1 MKKLILLNIALLICS
16 AKVLAQIQDSLI
28 VDTTVVP
35 VIQGDDSLQPVIQ
48 LPEKEKPTIKKV
60 SIWKQKRS
68 LFAKEITNDSLLRW
82 QIWPNWG
89 DFYAYRNDALSFRQG
104 SIGRVDAFHINGY
117 TAYEQ
122 KVYLDGIQLNNSI
135 TGLVNYNFIP
145 HHKVQSVREEYE
157 SDLISYINTKD
168 YYITKPLSYLNYDES
183 TNDYRNLEFM
193 LSQNTSPGTNIEISY
208 WDRRDGGFYSNNSIQ
223 GSQVFGKVYH
233 YLGDRYQLQGMIL
246 RNQFDNSESGGYQVG
261 NPENFSFGEFTS
273 LPKSSSGLSDILRT
287 DIKLGVYERAD
298 SNKTERSGFVLYR
311 TTDDFERRI
320 FSDTLSWQTNTWRA
334 NAFRKI
340 DLNRFLVSVDTEA
353 SITSNSGTSTITES
367 SWTELKSSIW
377 GEFKLSSVL
386 NIKTGTRLNY
396 RNDGYKGNS
405 VYVGVNMK
413 RQHGFNTQVG
423 FSVASNTPFI
433 QSLYWRSKNYTGN
446 SNLSNEKEKA
456 LIADVA
462 YLGNNVH
469 LGLSGRFQIMENAVL
484 LSSDSSFVNAD
495 TYETVHGSFYAKYL
509 SKRLEIE
516 SSVTTEHTLEQ
527 DFTDEVGAFSFRD
540 TKLLIR
546 NSIFYKNYAFDRAAF
561 IKLGIRTILSPLLT
575 ESQFYNA
582 EIDYWQF
589 NSSEQAIPAY
599 FRMDAELS
607 ARVRAIMVVMRWENI
622 LDGFGQAGY
631 FEAATFPMPPR
642 RLIVGIRAQFRN

>member
-1 MKKLILLNIALLICS
+1 MLFICS
-16 AKVLAQIQDSLI
+16 AKVLAQVQDSLI
-28 VDTTVVP
+28 VDTTAVSVV
-35 VIQGDDSLQPVIQ
+35 QGDDSLQSVIQ
-48 LPEKEKPTIKKV
+48 LPEKEKPMIKKV
-60 SIWKQKRS
+60 SIWKQKQS

-89 DFYAYRNDALSFRQG
+89 DFYSYRNDALSFRQG
-104 SIGRVDAFHINGY
+104 SIGRVDAFHIDGY

-122 KVYLDGIQLNNSI
+122 KVYLGGIQLNNPV
-135 TGLVNYNFIP
+135 TGLVNYNFVP
-145 HHKVQSVREEYE
+145 HHKIQSVSEVYE
-157 SDLISYINTKD
+157 NDLVSYINTKD

-183 TNDYRNLEFM
+183 SNDYRNLEFM

-208 WDRRDGGFYSNNSIQ
+208 WDRRDGGFYPNNSIQ

-233 YLGDRYQLQGMIL
+233 YLGDHYQLQGMIL
-246 RNQFDNSESGGYQVG
+246 RNQFDNSEPGGYQVG
-261 NPENFSFGEFTS
+261 NPANFGFGEFTS

-287 DIKLGVYERAD
+287 DIKLGIYERAD
-298 SNKTERSGFVLYR
+298 SNKPERSGFVLYR

-334 NAFRKI
+334 NAFRKV
-340 DLNRFLVSVDTEA
+340 DLDRFLVSVDADA
-353 SITSNSGTSTITES
+353 SITSNSGNSTITES

-377 GEFKLSSVL
+377 GEFRATSVL
-386 NIKTGTRLNY
+386 SMKVSTGFSY
-396 RNDGYKGNS
+396 RNDGYTGNS
-405 VYVGVNMK
+405 VYVGMNMK
-413 RQHGFNTQVG
+413 RQNGLSTQFG
-423 FSVASNTPFI
+423 FSVASNVPII
-433 QSLYWRSKNYTGN
+433 QSLYWQSRNYLGN
-446 SNLSNEKEKA
+446 SNLNNEQEKA
-456 LIADVA
+456 FIADVA
-462 YLGNNVH
+462 YLGNNIH

-484 LSSDSSFVNAD
+484 LSSDSSFVNAN

-516 SSVTTEHTLEQ
+516 SSVTAEHTLGQE
-527 DFTDEVGAFSFRD
+527 FTDEVGAFSFRD

-561 IKLGIRTILSPLLT
+561 IKLGIRTTLSPLLT

-622 LDGFGQAGY
+622 LDGLGQAGY